1 MAGLNVLENR
11 AVRAAIMDAIVA
23 ARDRSTELG
32 EQYR

>member
-11 AVRAAIMDAIVA
+11 AVRAAIMDAVLA
-23 ARDRSTELG
+23 AKNRSTELG